1 MGAHQSL
8 GSLFR
13 RPRWDQGATVGA
25 AKSSIRLVAFA
36 AEVAAAADRFVLRA
50 QSFMWLLLI
59 GIICVGVYQAS
70 TDRAP
75 PFRVLEVEPA
85 AARAGEVVTIRQRV
99 VRDLSRPCSVK
110 WSRFMWA
117 PGMGRL
123 DLTTEPVQVGPEFI
137 SRMEARDPGRLTVSV
152 RIPDTAQPGQGSLVT
167 HLDYWCKPAQRAWP
181 ITVITD
187 VPFTVL
193 P

>member
-1 MGAHQSL
+1 MGTADS
-8 GSLFR
+8 GFR
-13 RPRWDQGATVGA
+13 LAQ
-25 AKSSIRLVAFA
+25 VAL
-36 AEVAAAADRFVLRA
+36 EVAASVDRFVLRA
-50 QSFMWLLLI
+50 QSFMWLMLV
-59 GIICVGVYQAS
+59 GIICVGAYQAS
-70 TDRAP
+70 TDREP

-99 VRDLSRPCSVK
+99 VRDLSRPCSVR
-110 WSRFMWA
+110 WSRFMWT

-123 DLTTEPVQVGPEFI
+123 DLTYEPVQVGPDFI
-137 SRMEARDPGRLTVSV
+137 ARMEARDPGRLSVSV
-152 RIPDTAQPGQGSLVT
+152 RIPDGAQPGQGSLVT

>member
-1 MGAHQSL
+1 MGTADR
-8 GSLFR
+8 GFR
-13 RPRWDQGATVGA
+13 PAQ
-25 AKSSIRLVAFA
+25 VAL
-36 AEVAAAADRFVLRA
+36 EVAASIDRFVLRA
-50 QSFMWLLLI
+50 QSFMWLLLV

-75 PFRVLEVEPA
+75 PFRVMEVEPA

-99 VRDLSRPCSVK
+99 VRDLSRPCAVK
-110 WSRFMWA
+110 WTRFMWA

-123 DLTTEPVQVGPEFI
+123 DLTPEPVQVAPEFI
-137 SRMEARDPGRLTVSV
+137 RRMEERDPGRLAVSV
-152 RIPDTAQPGQGSLVT
+152 RIPDSAQPGQGSLVT